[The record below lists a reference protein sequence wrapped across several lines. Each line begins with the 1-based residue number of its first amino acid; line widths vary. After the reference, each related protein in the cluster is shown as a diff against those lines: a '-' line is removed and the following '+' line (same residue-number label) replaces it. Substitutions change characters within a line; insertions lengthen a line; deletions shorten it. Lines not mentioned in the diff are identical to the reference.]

1 MARESGTVKL
11 GVLVGADGS
20 VKTVEVIESS
30 GSAALDA
37 AAQEDVAYWQFHP
50 GMKDG
55 VPVEMRGVV
64 PVNFRFSDTKA
75 LIP

>member
-11 GVLVGADGS
+11 GVLVAADGS
-20 VKTVEVIESS
+20 VKAVEVVESS
-30 GSAALDA
+30 GSVALDA

-55 VPVEMRGVV
+55 NPVETRVVV
-64 PVNFRFSDTKA
+64 PVNFRFPQE
-75 LIP
+75 L